1 MIRRSWV
8 MRAVPAAAIARAP
21 AMAAKSSATASDR
34 CRCAP
39 RKLMSTAWAFWM
51 MKIINTMRAAT
62 PTISP
67 VRMALIRV
75 RAGRRGDA
83 CGGGGEGG
91 GAEPLGEGGGS
102 VLLVVA
108 CGGVAVMALLLS
120 GWGGPQNDWP
130 APLRPGAAWPS
141 AAAYRCLF
149 SRLHLKD
156 KTSNSF
162 QEYSIHFFGPES
174 WAS

>member
-1 MIRRSWV
+1 MRRMIRRSWV
-8 MRAVPAAAIARAP
+8 IRAVPAAAIARAP

-75 RAGRRGDA
+75 RAGGPGGA
-83 CGGGGEGG
+83 CGGGGGGG

-102 VLLVVA
+102 ALLVVA

-120 GWGGPQNDWP
+120 GWGGPLKWLAGSLATRGRMAFGCCFP
-130 APLRPGAAWPS
+130 VS
-141 AAAYRCLF
+141 AF
-149 SRLHLKD
+149 RLQLKA
-156 KTSNSF
+156 KTSNLF
-162 QEYSIHFFGPES
+162 PECSIHFSAPES
-174 WAS
+174 